1 MGSHIESKTV
11 WDLTPPDVK
20 CAHDLTRIS
29 KFLFPG
35 KISNIRKNKKT
46 ISNIYQFISQI
57 YQSISSTN
65 FSHFTKA
72 IARWQPASVCNAS
85 GAAATCDSSR
95 PTMTNDEKQ
104 CPTSTLASCWMRRA
118 ESNEERWEEK
128 RWEEEELRR
137 AYRSCSMLCLTPYEY
152 QPNYRWCRSNLNE
165 FDIEHRT
172 ISYSIQLFK
181 NRTECHTAKQ
191 TNPFRCSLGSL
202 KGSKPCLQ
210 QTACFWGPT
219 YLDGSAMR
227 YETAEKNKP
236 FNEARRAML

>member
-95 PTMTNDEKQ
+95 PTMNNDEKQ

-118 ESNEERWEEK
+118 ESNEER
-128 RWEEEELRR
+128 
-137 AYRSCSMLCLTPYEY
+137 
-152 QPNYRWCRSNLNE
+152 
-165 FDIEHRT
+165 
-172 ISYSIQLFK
+172 
-181 NRTECHTAKQ
+181 
-191 TNPFRCSLGSL
+191 
-202 KGSKPCLQ
+202 
-210 QTACFWGPT
+210 
-219 YLDGSAMR
+219 
-227 YETAEKNKP
+227 
-236 FNEARRAML
+236 